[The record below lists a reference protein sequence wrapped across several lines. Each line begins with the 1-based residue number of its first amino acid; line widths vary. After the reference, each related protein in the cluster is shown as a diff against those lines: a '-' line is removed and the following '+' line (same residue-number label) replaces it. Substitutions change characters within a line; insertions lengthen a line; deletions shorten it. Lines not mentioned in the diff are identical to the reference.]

1 MIKNAFYCIVTSSLA
16 LLITSLASHA
26 QQPDLS
32 QKTLDDWTFGEVLV
46 GDALDKDKLK
56 GKVVVI
62 EYWGVR

>member
-1 MIKNAFYCIVTSSLA
+1 MIKNALSCVAASSLA
-16 LLITSLASHA
+16 LLMTSLTGLAE
-26 QQPDLS
+26 QLDLS
-32 QKTLDDWTFGEVLV
+32 TKTLDDWTFGKVLV